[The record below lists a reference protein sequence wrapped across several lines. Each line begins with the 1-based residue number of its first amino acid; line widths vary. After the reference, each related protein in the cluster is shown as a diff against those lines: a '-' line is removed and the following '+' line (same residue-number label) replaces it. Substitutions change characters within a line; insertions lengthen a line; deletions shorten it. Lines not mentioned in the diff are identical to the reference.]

1 MPELLWCVTG
11 MVSVAAGC
19 AWVAD
24 RVPDAWVDVFVRVMR

>member
-11 MVSVAAGC
+11 MAMVGAVG

-24 RVPDAWVDVFVRVMR
+24 RVPDAWVDAFVEVMR